1 MQESALAEAASYETE
16 EATMSEPTNKRDIAD
31 ALRRE
36 LESQTIPRPVLALER
51 ANPNS
56 SETDANAIPKEFLDA
71 ILEVIAYSI
80 EQILVSVLARR
91 VAAAVEQATRPLTE
105 EVALLRIAFENDWNR
120 SNQNK

>member
-1 MQESALAEAASYETE
+1 MP
-16 EATMSEPTNKRDIAD
+16 EPTNKREIAD
-31 ALRRE
+31 AVRRE
-36 LESQTIPRPVLALER
+36 LESQTIPRPVLALEQ

-80 EQILVSVLARR
+80 EQILARVLARC
-91 VAAAVEQATRPLTE
+91 VAEAVEQATRPLTE

-120 SNQNK
+120 SNRNR